1 MLKKWFT
8 PLEEEAPETGAARTA
23 PADHSQT
30 VTASVE
36 EQFPAGVPA
45 AMPAIG
51 VPLGRYSSFDQIYQT
66 AVNKLPRISYNILKV
81 VEMVNSP
88 HLAGMSSE
96 AKRSSLLMALDAASV
111 AVEDVLQ
118 DAVLR
123 QRTLTE
129 YEEAQKGRLKHF
141 EQTKSEE
148 NAKIQAELD
157 KLTKAHMSRIQANLD
172 EVAREQDNFRSWQKA
187 KTQECERLTDA
198 AGYCVPPGSTVGVN
212 NLAAVLERA
221 TISH

>member
-8 PLEEEAPETGAARTA
+8 PLEEEVTETPAARTPA
-23 PADHSQT
+23 ADHTQT
-30 VTASVE
+30 VVSE
-36 EQFPAGVPA
+36 EPFPAGATA

-66 AVNKLPRISYNILKV
+66 AVNKLPRISYNIIKV

-96 AKRSSLLMALDAASV
+96 AKRSSLLMALDAAGV

-129 YEEAQKGRLKHF
+129 YEEGQKARLKHF

-198 AGYCVPPGSTVGVN
+198 AGYCVPPGANVGVN

-221 TISH
+221 TNSH